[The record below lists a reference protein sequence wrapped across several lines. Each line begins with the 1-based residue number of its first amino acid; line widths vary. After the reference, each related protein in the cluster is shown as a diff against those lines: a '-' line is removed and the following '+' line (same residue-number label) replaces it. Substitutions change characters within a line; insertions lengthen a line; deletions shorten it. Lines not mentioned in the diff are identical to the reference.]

1 MAGMGK
7 GRAHDRDLAGFA
19 PRVTIMVLGSLL
31 LFTLLAGLYVLP
43 VLLEPPPP
51 GAIPDYTQQRVMA
64 QLEGKTL
71 WILCASFLS
80 VAGLAIRGI
89 LPGTGRRS

>member
-1 MAGMGK
+1 MDK
-7 GRAHDRDLAGFA
+7 GQQDRDIAAFA
-19 PRVTIMVLGSLL
+19 PRITIMVLFSLV

-43 VLLEPPPP
+43 VLLETPPP
-51 GAIPDYTQQRVMA
+51 GAISDYTQQRVMA
-64 QLEGKTL
+64 RLEGKTL
-71 WILCASFLS
+71 WILAASFLT